1 MRDKHWN
8 GSGVRN
14 QTPYPPSKSE
24 DGAPG
29 RTPDEVDSVW
39 MLTRIVNQDFGVDF
53 VESPLWCFF
62 SGTML

>member
-1 MRDKHWN
+1 MRNETQD
-8 GSGVRN
+8 
-14 QTPYPPSKSE
+14 PPSKPE